1 MSPIWVTWP
10 TVAKILGSTG
20 VLIAVLML
28 ADTRGKLQENNL
40 IDTETAVDT
49 TVTCDQR
56 SLKARTADG
65 SCNSLTQ
72 PDMGMVGKRFGRNVP
87 LANSFAEDDAQLLT
101 PNPREISRELFTRD
115 EFKAIPGANYLATS
129 WIQFMIHDWVSH
141 GETDR
146 SNPIEVPIAA
156 DDPWGSDTMYV
167 TRSRKDTTR
176 TAADAGTPASYQ
188 NVNTHWWDGSQVY
201 GSDLATANSLR
212 TFEGGRLIVTTDNRL
227 PLADNGLPKV
237 GRSENWWLGLQMLH
251 QLFVLEHNA
260 IADHLAA
267 NYPAMSDEEL
277 YDKARLVNAALM
289 AKIHTVEWT
298 TTILNNPVLDKA
310 MNSNWYGLL
319 GDATQEKT
327 QKALRNLIKNLG
339 YVDWLVKITTGK
351 DSKLKDSIG
360 GGSAEHAISGIVG
373 ASKVSYN
380 DVPFAFTE
388 EFVSIYRMHTLLRD
402 DLAIK
407 SKDSKETLATIT
419 LANSRNEDAVAI
431 MREYDVADIWYSFAS
446 QESGALT
453 LNNYPAV
460 LQNLSIPLIGNI
472 DLGAIDI
479 IRDRERGVPR
489 YNEFRR
495 LVGLNAIRKFEDL
508 SPDAALVAKMKRLYN
523 NDIEQIDLL
532 VGSLAETVRP
542 EGFIF
547 GETTFQLFILMA
559 SRRLMADRFYTED
572 FTEETYSPEGLNWVQ
587 SNDFTDIILR
597 HFPEVG
603 EHLQAGDN
611 AFLLW

>member
-1 MSPIWVTWP
+1 MSSIWVTWP
-10 TVAKILGSTG
+10 TVAKVLGSTG

-28 ADTRGKLQENNL
+28 AETRGNLLENNL
-40 IDTETAVDT
+40 FDTETAVDAT
-49 TVTCDQR
+49 IVCDQR
-56 SLKARTADG
+56 SLGARTANG
-65 SCNSLTQ
+65 TCNSLEQ

-87 LANSFAEDDAQLLT
+87 LANSFAEDDVQLLT
-101 PNPREISRELFTRD
+101 PNPREISRELFTRE
-115 EFKAIPGANYLATS
+115 EFKSIPGANYLTTS

-146 SNPIEVPIAA
+146 SNPIQVPISA

-176 TAADAGTPASYQ
+176 TDADAGSPASYQ
-188 NVNTHWWDGSQVY
+188 NINTHWWDGSQVY
-201 GSDLATANSLR
+201 GNNLAAANSLR
-212 TFEGGRLIVTTDNRL
+212 SFEGGSLTVTADNRL
-227 PLADNGLPKV
+227 PLGDNGLPLV
-237 GRSENWWLGLQMLH
+237 GRSENWWLGLEMLH
-251 QLFVLEHNA
+251 HLFVMEHNA

-267 NYPAMSDEEL
+267 SYPEMNDEEL

-298 TTILNNPVLDKA
+298 TTILNNKVLDTA

-319 GDATQEKT
+319 GEESQAPM

-339 YVDWLVKITTGK
+339 YVDWLVRITTGK
-351 DSKLKDSIG
+351 QSNLKDGIG

-373 ASKVSYN
+373 ASKAAYN

-407 SKDSKETLATIT
+407 SRDDQTTLATIA
-419 LANSRNEDAVAI
+419 LADSRNEDSVAI
-431 MREYDVADIWYSFAS
+431 MQDYDIADIWYSFAS
-446 QESGALT
+446 QEPGALT
-453 LNNYPAV
+453 LNNYPSV
-460 LQNLSIPLIGNI
+460 LQNLSIPMIGNI
-472 DLGAIDI
+472 DLGAVDI

-495 LVGLNAIRKFEDL
+495 LIGLNPITKFEDL
-508 SPDAALVAKMKRLYN
+508 SSDAALVEKMKRLYS

-542 EGFIF
+542 DGFIF

-587 SNDFTDIILR
+587 SNDFSDIILR